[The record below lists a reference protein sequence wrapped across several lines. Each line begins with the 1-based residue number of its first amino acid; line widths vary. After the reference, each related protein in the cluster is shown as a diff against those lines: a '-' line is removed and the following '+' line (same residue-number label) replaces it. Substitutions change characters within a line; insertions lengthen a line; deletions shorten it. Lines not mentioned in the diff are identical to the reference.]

1 MHDRVCPPR
10 RMRFSFESRC
20 RLVSLIVE
28 GMSPQAAAA
37 ACGASRATGY
47 RLWRRFREGGWAALS
62 DRPCIPVRQPRRL
75 PAAAEQEILRW
86 RAELGAGPAVIATIV
101 ERPAST
107 VGKVLRRSGC
117 SRLPRARRDPRVRY
131 ERERPGELLHVDTK
145 KLGRFWAIGKR
156 ISQDGVN
163 RSRRAGWQHLHVA
176 KAYHSYLWRDT
187 CLELDVGRR
196 YTRPYSP
203 WTNGKAEALIKTLLR
218 EWALPSRLPDQRSP
232 QQSAPRLPPLVQPTT
247 TPRLTGS
254 PPTNQPRL
262 TPLWSVQLAHG
273 FAEQPG
279 VRDSGR
285 GRGVD
290 GAVEERAQRR
300 VVDQRERSVGRE
312 RRRAHS
318 LARRAETLSVDGH
331 GHLAPG
337 GPAHAAADDD
347 RPAAS
352 RGGVDAHPDHG
363 RPRRAEPGEAA
374 AGPREQE
381 VARTVERG
389 GDVRDPAVQLD
400 RPPVAGQLSRP
411 GRRVPGHAE
420 VRGCEP
426 LVRSHLGPGGRCRK
440 PGRDGAVEDE
450 VRADRAAADRKR
462 DRHLAGPEQGLR
474 PGCVDRAAGA
484 DRGEQSAD
492 GEVADAGVEELAFPG
507 ALRP

>member
-62 DRPCIPVRQPRRL
+62 DRPCIPVRQPR
-75 PAAAEQEILRW
+75 
-86 RAELGAGPAVIATIV
+86 
-101 ERPAST
+101 
-107 VGKVLRRSGC
+107 
-117 SRLPRARRDPRVRY
+117 ARRDPRVRY

-163 RSRRAGWQHLHVA
+163 RSRRAGWQHLHVAIDDHSRLAYCELLPSERKEDCAAFLRRAVARYAEQGIVVQRLLSDNA

-450 VRADRAAADRKR
+450 DRADRAAADRKR

>member
-62 DRPCIPVRQPRRL
+62 DRPCIPVRQPR
-75 PAAAEQEILRW
+75 
-86 RAELGAGPAVIATIV
+86 
-101 ERPAST
+101 
-107 VGKVLRRSGC
+107 
-117 SRLPRARRDPRVRY
+117 ARRDPRVRY

-163 RSRRAGWQHLHVA
+163 RSRRAGWQHLHVAIDDHSRLAYCELLPSERKEDCAAFLRRAVARYAEQGIVVERLLSDNA

-262 TPLWSVQLAHG
+262 TPLWSVQLA
-273 FAEQPG
+273 
-279 VRDSGR
+279 R
-285 GRGVD
+285 GLSVGAIGPLRARRRHPLLAFGCRVD
-290 GAVEERAQRR
+290 GQ
-300 VVDQRERSVGRE
+300 VV
-312 RRRAHS
+312 
-318 LARRAETLSVDGH
+318 T
-331 GHLAPG
+331 
-337 GPAHAAADDD
+337 
-347 RPAAS
+347 
-352 RGGVDAHPDHG
+352 
-363 RPRRAEPGEAA
+363 
-374 AGPREQE
+374 
-381 VARTVERG
+381 T
-389 GDVRDPAVQLD
+389 
-400 RPPVAGQLSRP
+400 QLSE
-411 GRRVPGHAE
+411 A
-420 VRGCEP
+420 
-426 LVRSHLGPGGRCRK
+426 L
-440 PGRDGAVEDE
+440 
-450 VRADRAAADRKR
+450 
-462 DRHLAGPEQGLR
+462 RHLESERHWRKFSPHSRKLVTLGTR
-474 PGCVDRAAGA
+474 R
-484 DRGEQSAD
+484 
-492 GEVADAGVEELAFPG
+492 
-507 ALRP
+507 